1 MMDGTSLSTVDRK
14 SYLGGSEI
22 AAVVGLSPWKTAL
35 DVWARKVVGVD
46 DVTSPAAEVG
56 IVLEPAVAELYRIRH
71 GADDMRILGT
81 CIDPSEP
88 WIGATPDRVR
98 DCGINVQIKVVGIW
112 QASRWGSPDD
122 GPEAVP
128 AEVLC
133 QVAWEAHAIERATGR
148 RIDVS
153 HVPALIGTDLRVFEV
168 PTDRT
173 MIAMLL
179 DAARA
184 FWTDH
189 VLTGCPP
196 EITAEMGES
205 ARELVSVL
213 YPKETR
219 NIVDASD
226 EIVRLAIAY
235 DDARA
240 ACDAAD
246 KRKGAAAA
254 ALCAALG
261 EHEGAVTEDGSVRVA
276 WKTKASAGTDWK
288 AVAMSLNPSEETIAR
303 FARAGTRSL
312 TVKVKR

>member
-1 MMDGTSLSTVDRK
+1 MLSTASLSTIDRR

-22 AAVVGLSPWKTAL
+22 AAVVGLSPYATAL
-35 DVWARKVVGVD
+35 DVWARKALGIVSE
-46 DVTSPAAEVG
+46 TSPAAEVG
-56 IVLEPAVAELYRIRH
+56 IVLEPAVVELYRLRH
-71 GADDMRILGT
+71 AADDMRILGT
-81 CIDPSEP
+81 VVDPAES

-98 DCGINVQIKVVGIW
+98 DCNVNVQVKVVGIW
-112 QASRWGSPDD
+112 QANRWGSPED

-133 QVAWEAHAIERATGR
+133 QVAWESNAIERATGR

-153 HVPALIGTDLRVFEV
+153 HVPALIGTDLRVFEI
-168 PTDRT
+168 PTDRK

-179 DAARA
+179 DAARS

-189 VLTGCPP
+189 VLTGRPP

-205 ARELVSVL
+205 ARELVSAM
-213 YPKETR
+213 YPQETR
-219 NIVDASD
+219 PVVDASD
-226 EIVRLAIAY
+226 EIVRLAFAY
-235 DDARA
+235 DDARS
-240 ACDAAD
+240 ACDASEKA
-246 KRKGAAAA
+246 KSAAAA

-261 EHEGAVTEDGSVRVA
+261 DHEGAITEDGSVRVA

-288 AVAMSLNPSEETIAR
+288 GVAMSLNPSEETIER
-303 FARAGTRSL
+303 FARASSRTL